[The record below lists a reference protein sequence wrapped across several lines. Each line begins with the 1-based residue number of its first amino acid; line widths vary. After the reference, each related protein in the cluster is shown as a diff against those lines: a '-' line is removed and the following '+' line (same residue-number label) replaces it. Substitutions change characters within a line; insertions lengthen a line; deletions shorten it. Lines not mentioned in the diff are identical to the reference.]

1 MMNLED
7 IKNRTAPVLKSHDVR
22 HAGIFGSIARGEGKE
37 GSDLDILV
45 ELGEEK
51 SLLDLVALKM
61 ELEKATQ
68 REVDVVEYCTI
79 HPRLKE
85 RILNEQVVLI

>member
-1 MMNLED
+1 MNIEE
-7 IKNRTAPVLKSHDVR
+7 IKNKAAPVLKSHDVR
-22 HAGIFGSIARGEGKE
+22 HAGIFGSLARGDAKE

-51 SLLDLVALKM
+51 SLLDLVALKI
-61 ELEKATQ
+61 ELEEATQ

-85 RILNEQVVLI
+85 RILKEQVVVI